1 MVRDGATIINV
12 TFVDAQGNNVGGG
25 DYFVDEDGDGIFNYS
40 ELDVP
45 EGYKLVVT
53 GDAFVSEFVGKSTA
67 LSVERDGATIINVTF
82 VDAQG
87 NNVGGGDYFVDEDGD
102 GIFNYS
108 VNVIPKASAKGS
120 RVFMSGNPT
129 PVSHRLTALSVT
141 FNLFANSACVI
152 FCSFLFLALKCLF

>member
-1 MVRDGATIINV
+1 VSEFAGKSTELKVVRDGATIINV

-67 LSVERDGATIINVTF
+67 LSVERDGATIINVSF

-108 VNVIPKASAKGS
+108 ELDVPEGYKLVVTGDA
-120 RVFMSGNPT
+120 F
-129 PVSHRLTALSVT
+129 VSE
-141 FNLFANSACVI
+141 FAGKSTE
-152 FCSFLFLALKCLF
+152 LKVVRD